1 MIPFQTRHYHDKE
14 EFKYDVPDGV
24 GLYLEKHFRK
34 VLSKEERTAMLRRHP
49 KPDTAVMAPPKLDPF
64 ILDFA
69 PKKIDR
75 ARDAAL
81 ARVQGSFLYAANP
94 LANLWANLVEQCL
107 DGDPQA
113 VVPVGEI
120 LDVIQRSLVSKKRE
134 R

>member
-1 MIPFQTRHYHDKE
+1 
-14 EFKYDVPDGV
+14 
-24 GLYLEKHFRK
+24 
-34 VLSKEERTAMLRRHP
+34 MLKRHP

-81 ARVQGSFLYAANP
+81 ARVQGSLLYAANP

-120 LDVIQRSLVSKKRE
+120 LDVIQRSLVLLGNANSLMSE
-134 R
+134 RKERDSLGGCSPFS